1 MLRMR
6 RPARRLAGCTG
17 IAVLFAAALTVATS
31 GAEARPRRGGDN
43 GNWRSGTASIV
54 VDVKTGRVLEEQS
67 ADAAR
72 HPASLTKIM
81 TLYLLFEQLEV
92 GKLKL
97 DAELKASARAERAAP
112 SKLGLDEDDT
122 ISVEDAIKALVTRS
136 ANDVAVTIA
145 EAIGGNEEAFAVL
158 MTRKARALGM
168 KNTVFR
174 NASGLPDSEQ
184 ITTARDLALLGRA
197 IQDRFPRYYRYF
209 SIRTFNYD
217 GEWIRNHNR
226 LLGTVDGVDGIKT
239 GFTRA
244 SGFNLVTNVRTEDRH
259 IVAVV
264 LGGRTGGERDARM
277 RQLIARYLPRAF
289 AGNRTVPRVVEASP
303 APAKTTVA
311 AAPAPRPRPEPGSNG
326 PIRPTPVKTVTIGKL
341 SGIPEQPKHEEAA
354 SALAYSTFAAVGA
367 MPLQQLQPMQSTP
380 VTPQFAATPQP
391 VAVPQPAP
399 VVQTAPVPVPTPV
412 RQAVA
417 SPRETIAAAV
427 PTTRG
432 GWLIQIGAFPEE
444 RQARETIE
452 SARER
457 AARVLANAEPFTEKT
472 RKGSTDLFR
481 ARFAGFDENGARRAC
496 DALKRNDFP
505 CVVMRN

>member
-1 MLRMR
+1 MSRMR
-6 RPARRLAGCTG
+6 GPAPRLARCSG
-17 IAVLFAAALTVATS
+17 IVVLFVAALAVASTS
-31 GAEARPRRGGDN
+31 AEARSRRTVED
-43 GNWRSGTASIV
+43 GNWRSGPASIV
-54 VDVKTGRVLEEQS
+54 IDVKTGRVLQEQN

-81 TLYLLFEQLEV
+81 TLYLLFEQLEA

-97 DAELKASARAERAAP
+97 DSELTASARAENAAP

-122 ISVEDAIKALVTRS
+122 ITVEDAIKAIITRS

-145 EAIGGNEEAFAVL
+145 EAIGGSEEKFAVL

-174 NASGLPDSEQ
+174 NASGLPDVEQ

-209 SIRTFNYD
+209 SIRSFNYG

-226 LLGTVDGVDGIKT
+226 LLGVVGGVDGIKT

-244 SGFNLVTNVRTEDRH
+244 SGFNLVTNVRTEGRH

-264 LGGRTGGERDARM
+264 LGGRTGGQRDAHM
-277 RQLIARYLPRAF
+277 RQLIARYLPRAV
-289 AGNRTVPRVVEASP
+289 AGSRTAPRVVEASLP
-303 APAKTTVA
+303 APAKPTVA
-311 AAPAPRPRPEPGSNG
+311 AAPVPRPRPEPGSSA
-326 PIRPTPVKTVTIGKL
+326 PIRPTPVKTVMIGKL

-367 MPLQQLQPMQSTP
+367 MPLQQLQPMQATP
-380 VTPQFAATPQP
+380 VTPQFAPTRQL
-391 VAVPQPAP
+391 VAVVAPPPPPASAP
-399 VVQTAPVPVPTPV
+399 VRAAAP
-412 RQAVA
+412 
-417 SPRETIAAAV
+417 SPREMIATAT

-444 RQARETIE
+444 RQAREQIA

-457 AARVLANAEPFTEKT
+457 GARVLANAEPFTEKT
-472 RKGSTDLFR
+472 RKGATDLFR

-496 DALKRNDFP
+496 DALKRSDFP
-505 CVVMRN
+505 CVAMRN

>member
-6 RPARRLAGCTG
+6 GPAPRLAWCSGVALVF
-17 IAVLFAAALTVATS
+17 AVALAVATT
-31 GAEARPRRGGDN
+31 GAEARPRRTADA
-43 GNWRSGTASIV
+43 GNWRVGTASIV
-54 VDVKTGRVLEEQS
+54 IDVKTGRVLQEQN

-97 DAELKASARAERAAP
+97 DSELTASARAEEAAP
-112 SKLGLDEDDT
+112 SKLGLEEDDT
-122 ISVEDAIKALVTRS
+122 ITVEDAIKALVTRS

-145 EAIGGNEEAFAVL
+145 ETIGGSEETFAVL

-168 KNTVFR
+168 KSTVFR
-174 NASGLPDSEQ
+174 NASGLPDPEQ

-209 SIRTFNYD
+209 SIRSFNYG
-217 GEWIRNHNR
+217 GESIRNHNR
-226 LLGTVDGVDGIKT
+226 LLGAVHGVDGIKT

-259 IVAVV
+259 IIAVV
-264 LGGRTGGERDARM
+264 LGGRTGGQRDAHM

-289 AGNRTVPRVVEASP
+289 AGVRTAPRFAEASQ
-303 APAKTTVA
+303 ADPAKATA
-311 AAPAPRPRPEPGSNG
+311 AAALQPRPRAEPGSSA
-326 PIRPTPVKTVTIGKL
+326 PIRPTPVRTVMIGKL
-341 SGIPEQPKHEEAA
+341 SGIPEQPKHEETA

-367 MPLQQLQPMQSTP
+367 MPLQQLQPMQATP
-380 VTPQFAATPQP
+380 VTPQFAPTPQP
-391 VAVPQPAP
+391 VAVVPPPPSAPAP
-399 VVQTAPVPVPTPV
+399 LRTA
-412 RQAVA
+412 AA
-417 SPRETIAAAV
+417 SPRETIPAATPV
-427 PTTRG
+427 TRG

-444 RQARETIE
+444 RQAREQIE

-457 AARVLANAEPFTEKT
+457 AARVLAHAEPFTEKT
-472 RKGSTDLFR
+472 RKGATDFFR
-481 ARFAGFDENGARRAC
+481 ARFAGFDESGARRAC
-496 DALKRNDFP
+496 DALKRSDFP
-505 CVVMRN
+505 CVAMRN

>member
-1 MLRMR
+1 M
-6 RPARRLAGCTG
+6 
-17 IAVLFAAALTVATS
+17 FAAALAVAAT
-31 GAEARPRRGGDN
+31 GAEARPRRTADA
-43 GNWRSGTASIV
+43 GNWRVGTASIV
-54 VDVKTGRVLEEQS
+54 IDVKTGRVLQEQN

-81 TLYLLFEQLEV
+81 TLYLLFEQLEA

-97 DAELKASARAERAAP
+97 DSELTASARAERAAP
-112 SKLGLDEDDT
+112 SKLGLDEGDT
-122 ISVEDAIKALVTRS
+122 ISVEDAIKAIVTRS

-145 EAIGGNEEAFAVL
+145 EAIGGNEANFAVL

-174 NASGLPDSEQ
+174 NASGLPDVEQ

-209 SIRTFNYD
+209 AIRSFNYD

-226 LLGTVDGVDGIKT
+226 LLGAVDGVDGIKT

-244 SGFNLVTNVRTEDRH
+244 SGFNLVTNVRTEERH
-259 IVAVV
+259 IIAVV
-264 LGGRTGGERDARM
+264 LGGRTGAQRDAHM

-289 AGNRTVPRVVEASP
+289 AGTRTAPRVVEASLP
-303 APAKTTVA
+303 APAKATA
-311 AAPAPRPRPEPGSNG
+311 AAPAPRPRLEPGSSA
-326 PIRPTPVKTVTIGKL
+326 PIRPTPVKTAMIGRL

-367 MPLQQLQPMQSTP
+367 MPLQQLQPMQAAP
-380 VTPQFAATPQP
+380 VTPQFAPTAQP
-391 VAVPQPAP
+391 VAVPQPTP
-399 VVQTAPVPVPTPV
+399 VAQPVPAPVPTTV
-412 RQAVA
+412 RAVA
-417 SPRETIAAAV
+417 ATPRESIPAAT

-444 RQARETIE
+444 RKAREVIE

-472 RKGSTDLFR
+472 RKGATDLFR
-481 ARFAGFDENGARRAC
+481 ARFAGFDENSARRAC
-496 DALKRNDFP
+496 DTLKRNDFP
-505 CVVMRN
+505 CVAMRN

>member
-6 RPARRLAGCTG
+6 RPAPRLAWCSGF
-17 IAVLFAAALTVATS
+17 VLIFAAALAVAST
-31 GAEARPRRGGDN
+31 GAEARSRRSAEDGS
-43 GNWRSGTASIV
+43 WRSGTASIV
-54 VDVKTGRVLEEQS
+54 VDAKTDRVLQEQN
-67 ADAAR
+67 ADASR

-81 TLYLLFEQLEV
+81 TLYLLFEQLEA

-97 DAELKASARAERAAP
+97 DSELTASARAERAAP
-112 SKLGLDEDDT
+112 SKLGLDEGDT
-122 ISVEDAIKALVTRS
+122 ITVEDAIKAIVTRS

-145 EAIGGNEEAFAVL
+145 EAIGGNEANFAVL

-174 NASGLPDSEQ
+174 NASGLPDVEQ

-209 SIRTFNYD
+209 AIRSFNYD

-226 LLGTVDGVDGIKT
+226 LLGAVDGVDGIKT

-244 SGFNLVTNVRTEDRH
+244 SGFNLVTNVRTEERH

-264 LGGRTGGERDARM
+264 LGGRTGAQRDAHM

-289 AGNRTVPRVVEASP
+289 AGTRTAPRVVEASLP
-303 APAKTTVA
+303 APAKATA
-311 AAPAPRPRPEPGSNG
+311 AAPAPRPRLEPGSSA
-326 PIRPTPVKTVTIGKL
+326 PIRPTPVKTVMIGKL
-341 SGIPEQPKHEEAA
+341 SGIPERPKHEEAA

-367 MPLQQLQPMQSTP
+367 MPLQQLQPMQAAP
-380 VTPQFAATPQP
+380 VTPQFAPTPQP
-391 VAVPQPAP
+391 VAVVQPAAPP
-399 VVQTAPVPVPTPV
+399 VLTPV
-412 RQAVA
+412 RAAAA
-417 SPRETIAAAV
+417 SPRETIAPSAPVA
-427 PTTRG
+427 RG

-444 RQARETIE
+444 RKAREVIE

-472 RKGSTDLFR
+472 RKGATDLFR
-481 ARFAGFDENGARRAC
+481 ARFAGFDENSARRAC
-496 DALKRNDFP
+496 DTLKRNDFP
-505 CVVMRN
+505 CVAMRN